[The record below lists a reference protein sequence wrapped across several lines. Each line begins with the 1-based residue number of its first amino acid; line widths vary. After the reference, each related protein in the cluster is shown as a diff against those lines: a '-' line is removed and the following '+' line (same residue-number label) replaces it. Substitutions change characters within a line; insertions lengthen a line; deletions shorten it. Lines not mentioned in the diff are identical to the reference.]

1 MWEAVNYLLFGWYP
15 YLAVTVLVFG
25 SILRFDRAQY
35 SWRSESSQFLRR
47 KQMLVGSNLFHLGI
61 LVILVG
67 HFVGLLTPIAVFEQ
81 FGISHTAKQV
91 MAIAVGGIAGIAALI
106 GCSLLLHRRLF
117 DARIRRSSSIGDIL
131 VLTLIWIQLIVGIGS
146 FYWTFQALDG
156 HEMVRFMG
164 WAQGLLTFKPD
175 ASNLL
180 METALVY
187 RLHIVIGLTIF
198 LITPFTRLV
207 HVFSAPI
214 WYLFRPGYQVVR
226 SRRGPSQPVHDP
238 FGGAVSGAVSIGR
251 AQAESAQ

>member
-1 MWEAVNYLLFGWYP
+1 MREFVNYLLFGWYP
-15 YLAVTVLVFG
+15 YLAVTVMLFG

-67 HFVGLLTPIAVFEQ
+67 HFVGLLTPIAVFEGL
-81 FGISHTAKQV
+81 GISHTAKQL
-91 MAIAVGGIAGIAALI
+91 MAMVVGGIAGIASLI

-117 DARIRRSSSIGDIL
+117 DPRIRRNSSTGDIL
-131 VLTLIWIQLIVGIGS
+131 VLSLIWLQLVVCIS
-146 FYWTFQALDG
+146 TFYWSLEAMDG
-156 HEMVRFMG
+156 SEMVRFMG
-164 WAQGLLTFKPD
+164 WAQGLITFRPG
-175 ASNLL
+175 ASELL
-180 METALVY
+180 LETALVY

-207 HVFSAPI
+207 HVFSAPV
-214 WYLFRPGYQVVR
+214 WYLFRSGYQVVR
-226 SRRGPSQPVHDP
+226 VRGGGPASVHNTQR
-238 FGGAVSGAVSIGR
+238 GATSGAAAVGR